1 MYFETNSR
9 WFLKNYRSKQSDS
22 VIVHSPRTEGLI
34 DCWYWSYDLTKTGLE
49 NRDNRACANPQN
61 YIFTLHLYSPSKQKN
76 SGTDLFQ
83 DSPFKLLLSLVTCVV
98 ERGPRYKWF
107 LYIQITSSEGPS
119 PIYVHLREVSTW
131 RREKSCHTI
140 GRRAP
145 KVTVDWSSNWHLSG
159 IGTRGGPGGGII
171 RLV

>member
-1 MYFETNSR
+1 MIFEE
-9 WFLKNYRSKQSDS
+9 LSKQAVRPGHRPFSQDWRPDWLLIL
-22 VIVHSPRTEGLI
+22 IVRFN
-34 DCWYWSYDLTKTGLE
+34 KTGLE